1 MQHCNA
7 VIVFY
12 AREVTVLMDIP
23 CGQRL
28 NPENLRS
35 AFITYH
41 LSIAGYGTNGIPI
54 SNTSVSG
61 GGNRSTRRKPPHN
74 PKSLATFS
82 HAEGKNLAIDD
93 SIYKNTRL
101 VRESLIR

>member
-1 MQHCNA
+1 MHHLND
-7 VIVFY
+7 VIAFY
-12 AREVTVLMDIP
+12 LQEVTVLMVIP

-28 NPENLRS
+28 NPEHLRS

-41 LSIAGYGTNGIPI
+41 LSIAGNGTYGIPI

-61 GGNRSTRRKPPHN
+61 GGNRSSRRKPVHN

-82 HAEGKNLAIDD
+82 QVEGNSFLMGKRITSQALLLA
-93 SIYKNTRL
+93 
-101 VRESLIR
+101 

>member
-7 VIVFY
+7 VTVFY
-12 AREVTVLMDIP
+12 AREVTVLMVIP
-23 CGQRL
+23 CGQH
-28 NPENLRS
+28 LRS

-82 HAEGKNLAIDD
+82 HAEGKNLALDD
-93 SIYKNTRL
+93 SINKNTRL